1 VTQVENQPLT
11 GARETLRRATGW
23 LLDAQHED
31 GWWWGHM
38 FTNVTLDAEDLLLRE
53 LYGTRTPELTA
64 AVANWIRSEQRDDG
78 TWATFPGG
86 PGELST
92 TVEAYFAL
100 RLAGDDPDAPHMAK
114 AAAFCR
120 DNGGVERTRMATR
133 IWLAVFGL
141 WPWEDLPVLP
151 PEIMLVPRKAPLAVP
166 AFSGWSRIALIP
178 LSIARAERRVHRLPF
193 DVDELR
199 SGVPRPAPDYPAFS
213 VENMFVRINGLLEH
227 YERRPLR
234 RVRALAR
241 RRAENWI
248 ADHQEVDGTWL
259 GVHLLSVFCL
269 LGMWSAGHPEH
280 HPVVRKAFAGLT
292 RFEVWDADES
302 GPRRRMECV
311 TGPVWDT
318 SLSVIALTD
327 AGVDPGH
334 PALRRAADW
343 LLAEEIGNR
352 GDWTLRRPA
361 LAASGW
367 AFSFDNDI
375 FPDCDDTSAVVTA
388 LGRVRGA
395 GDRDRAALAG
405 ARGRGA
411 DWLVGMQSRNGGWAS
426 YDADNDSTI
435 AGKLPFCDFGEATDP
450 PSADVT
456 AHVLEA
462 LAEELPAGH
471 PTLRRGALWLL
482 REQEE
487 DGAWFGRWG
496 ANYVYGTSA
505 AVIALVA
512 VGLPPGGRALTRA
525 LDWLG
530 RHQNDDGG
538 WGEDLRSYHDERWRG
553 RGVSTPSQTAW
564 ALMALH
570 AAGHPADEDRVR
582 RGIAWL
588 VDNQREDGTWAEDVF
603 TGTGFPGD
611 FYMGYPLYRQ
621 IFPVMALGRY
631 LGGGAQRSST
641 VMAR

>member
-1 VTQVENQPLT
+1 MSPQ
-11 GARETLRRATGW
+11 ETLDRATRW
-23 LLDAQHED
+23 LLDAQDEA

-53 LYGTRTPELTA
+53 LYGVRTPELTA

-100 RLAGDDPDAPHMAK
+100 RLAGDDPEAPHLAK

-120 DNGGVERTRMATR
+120 ENGGVEQTRMATR

-141 WPWEDLPVLP
+141 WPWTDLPVLP
-151 PEIMLVPRKAPLAVP
+151 PEIMLVPERAPLAVP
-166 AFSGWSRIALIP
+166 SFSGWSRIALIP
-178 LSIARAERRVHRLPF
+178 LSIARAQRLVHPLPF
-193 DVDELR
+193 DLSELA
-199 SGVPRPAPDYPAFS
+199 SGVPRPAPDYPRFS
-213 VENMFVRINGLLEH
+213 VENMFVRINDLLGH
-227 YERRPLR
+227 YEKRPIRPLR
-234 RVRALAR
+234 TLAR

-269 LGMWSAGHPEH
+269 LGLWSAGYPVH
-280 HPVVRKAFAGLT
+280 HPVVRKAFDGLH
-292 RFEVWDADES
+292 RFEVWDTNDD
-302 GPRRRMECV
+302 GPWRRMECV

-327 AGVDPGH
+327 AGVDPAD
-334 PALRRAADW
+334 PALRTAAGW
-343 LLAEEIGNR
+343 LLGEEVSHR
-352 GDWTLRRPA
+352 GDWTLRRPG
-361 LAASGW
+361 LAAGGW
-367 AFSFDNDI
+367 SFSFDNDI
-375 FPDCDDTSAVVTA
+375 FPDCDDTSTVVAA
-388 LGRVRGA
+388 LRRVQGA
-395 GDRDRAALAG
+395 SPADREALAG
-405 ARGRGA
+405 ARRRGT
-411 DWLVGMQSRNGGWAS
+411 DWLVGMQSKDGGWAS
-426 YDADNDSTI
+426 YDGDNNSTL

-462 LAEELPAGH
+462 LADELPVNH
-471 PTLRRGALWLL
+471 PTLRRGAEWLL
-482 REQEE
+482 RAQED

-505 AVIALVA
+505 AVVALRA
-512 VGLPPGGRALTRA
+512 VGLPAESRPLERA
-525 LDWLG
+525 LDWL
-530 RHQNDDGG
+530 RHHQNDDGG

-564 ALMALH
+564 ALMAWH
-570 AAGHPADEDRVR
+570 AAGFPADTECVR

-588 VDNQREDGTWAEDVF
+588 VDHQRPDGSWPEDVF

-631 LGGGAQRSST
+631 LAQRSPT